1 MTAIVRLYESE
12 HRAREAMKKL
22 LDAEIEVDPAS
33 MALVNPAAGAE
44 TEVVAAA
51 VADGKLPAMYKS
63 VCLQALRQGRTVL
76 AVKPPPLSG
85 QIVKDIMDE
94 CEPVDTDTLPV
105 YEPRMADPLSQFLG
119 IPTLSHRGA
128 RWGEVRRF
136 RPLFG
141 EGILPRKRSW
151 NSSFGI
157 PLLSKPKRSW
167 TSSFGLPL
175 LSKPK
180 RGPWKSSFGFP
191 LLTKKGK
198 PILAKSTRS

>member
-1 MTAIVRLYESE
+1 MTAIVRMYESE

-22 LDAEIEVDPAS
+22 VDADVEEAG

-44 TEVVAAA
+44 AEVVKSA
-51 VADGKLPAMYKS
+51 VDDGRIPALYSS

-76 AVKPPPLSG
+76 SVKPPVLGG
-85 QIVKDIMDE
+85 QIVKDIMDS
-94 CEPVDTDTLPV
+94 CDPVDTGSLPA
-105 YEPRMADPLSQFLG
+105 YEPRMPDPLSQFLG
-119 IPTLSHRGA
+119 IPTLSNRGA

-141 EGILPRKRSW
+141 QGIIPWKRPW
-151 NSSFGI
+151 TTSFGI
-157 PLLSKPKRSW
+157 PLLTKPKRSW

-191 LLTKKGK
+191 MLTKKGK